1 MLVSCTSNN
10 DFENGK
16 QQLDSQGY
24 TEIVNTGHSYF
35 CCDDKDTYSTGLK
48 QDRRGNIVKGLFC
61 SSILGLTIR
70 FE

>member
-24 TEIVNTGHSYF
+24 TEIVNTGHSY
-35 CCDDKDTYSTGLK
+35 CDDKDTYSTGFK
-48 QDRRGNIVKGLFC
+48 AKDRRGNIVKGCFVLQY
-61 SSILGLTIR
+61 
-70 FE
+70 

>member
-35 CCDDKDTYSTGLK
+35 CCDDKTHTQRVLN
-48 QDRRGNIVKGLFC
+48 QR
-61 SSILGLTIR
+61 
-70 FE
+70 

>member
-24 TEIVNTGHSYF
+24 TEIVNTGLIFVVMIKTHTNGF
-35 CCDDKDTYSTGLK
+35 
-48 QDRRGNIVKGLFC
+48 
-61 SSILGLTIR
+61 
-70 FE
+70 

>member
-1 MLVSCTSNN
+1 MVIFMLVSCTSNN

-35 CCDDKDTYSTGLK
+35 L
-48 QDRRGNIVKGLFC
+48 LWW
-61 SSILGLTIR
+61 
-70 FE
+70 